1 MKKISIT
8 NRIKEASHKICLGVI
23 SANVIY
29 EKNNYSLWQEIELEE
44 NRISKLQIEIIK
56 DIPQIKSSR
65 EAYKAMG
72 KEPARYRL
80 SAEALHRRIIKGKS
94 LYKICN
100 IVDVIN
106 LASIKTGYSIGGYD
120 VSNIQGDIEF
130 GIGEKDEDYEA
141 IGRGKMNI
149 ESLPV
154 FRDILGAFG
163 SPTSDS
169 VRTMITEKTSQILLL
184 VINFGGHDNFEN
196 DLQVICDLVIN
207 YCAGKDVRFEI
218 VDGGEL

>member
-218 VDGGEL
+218 VGGGEL

>member
-1 MKKISIT
+1 MNKILIS
-8 NRIKEASHKICLGVI
+8 NKIKNASPDISLGVI
-23 SANVIY
+23 SANVTY
-29 EKNNYSLWQEIELEE
+29 KKNNLLLWQEIELEE
-44 NRISKLQIEIIK
+44 KRILKLPIETIK
-56 DIPQIKSSR
+56 DIVQIKSSR
-65 EAYKAMG
+65 EAYKALG

-94 LYKICN
+94 LYKISN

-120 VSNIQGDIEF
+120 MSNIQGDIEF
-130 GIGEKDEDYEA
+130 GIGTKDEDYEA

-154 FRDILGAFG
+154 FRDSIGAFG

-169 VRTMITEKTSQILLL
+169 TRTMITESTSQILLV
-184 VINFGGHDNFEN
+184 VINFGGHENFEN
-196 DLQVICDLVIN
+196 DLQVICDLVEK
-207 YCAGKDVRFEI
+207 YCSGKNIKYEI
-218 VDGGEL
+218 VGDWVL